1 MIILETI
8 ASSLPIISSNYP
20 VYKEILERNTIYFDP
35 DNPHDIGSLIKKKFR
50 NTKNMFK
57 NYKKIHLENFI

>member
-20 VYKEILERNTIYFDP
+20 VYKEILQRNTIYFDP
-35 DNPHDIGSLIKKKFR
+35 DNPHDIGSLIKIYILNFKQKL
-50 NTKNMFK
+50 KN
-57 NYKKIHLENFI
+57 

>member
-20 VYKEILERNTIYFDP
+20 VYKEILQRNTIYFDP
-35 DNPHDIGSLIKKKFR
+35 DNPHDIGSLIKIYFLNFKQKL
-50 NTKNMFK
+50 KN
-57 NYKKIHLENFI
+57 